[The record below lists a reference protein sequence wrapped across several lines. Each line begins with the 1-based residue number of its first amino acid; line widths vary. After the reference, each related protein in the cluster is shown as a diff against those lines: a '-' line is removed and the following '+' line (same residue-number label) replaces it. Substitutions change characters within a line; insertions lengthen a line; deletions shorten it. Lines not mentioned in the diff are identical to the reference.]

1 MWNLIEQLIWD
12 VIFSLFLQK
21 LNSLVEAPFVVTF
34 ELTFDTL
41 VLDLLDLHRL
51 VVELGLSD
59 ATWRS
64 GTQINILVGN
74 NFLAL
79 HISEILLIEDDALN
93 FIVTKERTEKC
104 TIRWLSP
111 RIVGLLFNKMVL
123 CLACY
128 LLLQTQKVK
137 HLMKQRQRGWAI
149 TVDCCLLRRVNLK
162 RLNSFSKLVYFR
174 VNAS

>member
-1 MWNLIEQLIWD
+1 M
-12 VIFSLFLQK
+12 
-21 LNSLVEAPFVVTF
+21 
-34 ELTFDTL
+34 
-41 VLDLLDLHRL
+41 
-51 VVELGLSD
+51 
-59 ATWRS
+59 
-64 GTQINILVGN
+64 
-74 NFLAL
+74 
-79 HISEILLIEDDALN
+79 
-93 FIVTKERTEKC
+93 
-104 TIRWLSP
+104 
-111 RIVGLLFNKMVL
+111 LFNKMVL